1 MSRKNQVWI
10 SAIATCFMIIVM
22 QYQGKPLKEKGYHIV
37 AFELSKTPQRAQQI
51 IAAWDTEGVG
61 VARINTFIDFFFILA
76 YASFG
81 YFASLALTEKHD
93 SAFIKKVG
101 KVMAR
106 GMVIA
111 ALFDVVEN
119 GAMLQTLYGNMSD
132 AFTQSAYWFA
142 LLKFAI
148 IGLVLVMS
156 ILLLLKKEFG
166 KLVANKTN

>member
-1 MSRKNQVWI
+1 MSRKNQVWV
-10 SAIATCFMIIVM
+10 SALATCFMIFVM
-22 QYQGKPLKEKGYHIV
+22 QYQGKSLKEKGYHIV

-51 IAAWDTEGVG
+51 INAWDTEGVG
-61 VARINTFIDFFFILA
+61 VARINTIIDFFFILA

-93 SAFIKKVG
+93 SSFIKKVG

-119 GAMLQTLYGNMSD
+119 GAMLQTLYGNVSD
-132 AFTQSAYWFA
+132 AFIQSAYWFA

-148 IGLVLVMS
+148 IGIVIILSVLFLLNIGFKKMS
-156 ILLLLKKEFG
+156 SKR
-166 KLVANKTN
+166 